1 MTTTPYPPLPPEGV
15 TLSDLMGRLKK
26 LGLEFAHS
34 GEVASVE
41 VALDLERALE
51 ERDALVKDLADAA
64 GAFTVP
70 LPEPGSD
77 MAKVMSANRLLK
89 RERDK
94 ATAHADAMA
103 KQKDEALADNAEAA
117 ELLSHYV
124 DKPSSL
130 VEMVRTLVAQE
141 PDLVTAFEHL
151 LGFFPE
157 SVEISGPCS
166 HKLNIDPHKLGG
178 FEALSFERKAETWTT
193 YEDGGRVPDEFRA
206 TVRLRGVRR
215 SRVEVTG
222 SDERLL
228 GDLGLKEAPKPGRWR
243 RTYNEI
249 KGALGFT
256 PPTTPAEVK
265 PATFIDRMP
274 KFVAPAATGKSYA
287 LRERVDE
294 IVRSEAE
301 RTGIPVDLLLG
312 RAKPPAVVVKQL
324 SGEPLR
330 YATDGSA
337 GLDLPFAE
345 KAVSLGAWG
354 EALFPTGVKLE
365 IPPGYEGQIRPRSSC
380 PRGVEVVLGTIDS
393 DYRGEIKVK
402 VRKAGGGRAYFDKP
416 IAQLVIAPVARA
428 EIVQVDSLSETA
440 RGEGGFGSTDGHY
453 SEAEPVLKAHSIEE
467 VETKVREAIRDEA
480 QKAGARVESCEV
492 KVITREREKTPSE
505 LQAAADEAALI
516 RRGEAVEV
524 AARAINERIKALK
537 VGDEWTDADALKVG
551 DEAMQAAGYSDLLCY
566 FEATP
571 AGRRL
576 KVRDAFEELTPVI
589 GEG

>member
-26 LGLEFAHS
+26 IES
-34 GEVASVE
+34 Y
-41 VALDLERALE
+41 LDAG
-51 ERDALVKDLADAA
+51 DLAAMR
-64 GAFTVP
+64 
-70 LPEPGSD
+70 E
-77 MAKVMSANRLLK
+77 LK
-89 RERDK
+89 
-94 ATAHADAMA
+94 A
-103 KQKDEALADNAEAA
+103 Q
-117 ELLSHYV
+117 LLSHYV
-124 DKPSSL
+124 DKPGSL
-130 VEMVRTLVAQE
+130 VEMVRALVA
-141 PDLVTAFEHL
+141 P
-151 LGFFPE
+151 
-157 SVEISGPCS
+157 ISGPCS
-166 HKLNIDPHKLGG
+166 HKLNIDPANLGG
-178 FEALSFERKAETWTT
+178 FEGVSFERKAETWTT

-215 SRVEVTG
+215 AAVAG
-222 SDERLL
+222 
-228 GDLGLKEAPKPGRWR
+228 GDKAE
-243 RTYNEI
+243 TF
-249 KGALGFT
+249 GFT
-256 PPTTPAEVK
+256 PPAAPAEVK
-265 PATFIDRMP
+265 PATFVDRMP
-274 KFVAPAATGKSYA
+274 KFGPPA
-287 LRERVDE
+287 LRRRV
-294 IVRSEAE
+294 
-301 RTGIPVDLLLG
+301 
-312 RAKPPAVVVKQL
+312 AKPATFVDSFKGLPVVDVSALVREGLRQPVVVKQL

-402 VRKAGGGRAYFDKP
+402 VRMQRDAILDYSKP

-440 RGEGGFGSTDGHY
+440 RGEGGFGSTD
-453 SEAEPVLKAHSIEE
+453 SEAKAVLKVHTVEE
-467 VETKVREAIRDEA
+467 VEAKVREAVRDEA
-480 QKAGARVESCEV
+480 QKAGARVEGCEV

-516 RRGEAVEV
+516 RQGEAAEV
-524 AARAINERIKALK
+524 AAKAINERIKALK

-551 DEAMQAAGYSDLLCY
+551 EEAMQAAGYGDLLCY
-566 FEATP
+566 FAETS